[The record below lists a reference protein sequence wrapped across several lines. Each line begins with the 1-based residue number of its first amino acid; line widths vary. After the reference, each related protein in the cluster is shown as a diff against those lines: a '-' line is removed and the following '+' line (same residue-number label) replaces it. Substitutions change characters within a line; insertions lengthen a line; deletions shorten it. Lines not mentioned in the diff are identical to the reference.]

1 MAKQVGPV
9 FLTGTVG
16 NVTYYKMD
24 GQYYARS
31 KSSLSRKRVKR
42 SRSFKRT
49 MEYADWLAQAS
60 KIAAAIYRLFPRKT
74 RQHDDY
80 RTITGQAMQLLK
92 SGVEKTIVQELLE
105 KEHRH
110 KFDPE
115 LAGYIDL
122 DQETGN
128 GEVHHAVAQTSCT
141 GNVTDAAAAIL
152 QDIPTQQTA
161 GIGTPS
167 PKTGRRL
174 QYYNIRGEKIQRKQG
189 GWTVIPE
196 ARETRP
202 SAAVQPNG
210 RLVYTEDG
218 TADVLTPPSGK
229 TDIYSPPVPAPV

>member
-92 SGVEKTIVQELLE
+92 SGVEKKIVQELLE

-115 LAGYIDL
+115 LIDL
-122 DQETGN
+122 AQETGN
-128 GEVHHAVAQTSCT
+128 GEVHHAV
-141 GNVTDAAAAIL
+141 NAATQAANASATTAIL

-161 GIGTPS
+161 CTGTPS

-174 QYYNIRGEKIQRKQG
+174 QYYNIKGEKIQRKQG
-189 GWTVIPE
+189 RWTLIPE
-196 ARETRP
+196 AHETRP
-202 SAAVQPNG
+202 AAAVQPNG
-210 RLVYTEDG
+210 QLVYAEDG
-218 TADVLTPPSGK
+218 TADVLTLPSDKTGICTPPA
-229 TDIYSPPVPAPV
+229 PAPV

>member
-60 KIAAAIYRLFPRKT
+60 KIAASIYRLFPRKT

-80 RTITGQAMQLLK
+80 RAITGQAMQLLK

-115 LAGYIDL
+115 LIDL

-128 GEVHHAVAQTSCT
+128 GEMHHAV
-141 GNVTDAAAAIL
+141 NAATQAPDAIL
-152 QDIPTQQTA
+152 QDNPTQQTVN
-161 GIGTPS
+161 IGTPS

-202 SAAVQPNG
+202 AAMVQPNG
-210 RLVYTEDG
+210 QLVYAEDG
-218 TADVLTPPSGK
+218 TAADVLTPPSGK
-229 TDIYSPPVPAPV
+229 TGICTLPASVPA

>member
-16 NVTYYKMD
+16 NITYYKMD

-92 SGVEKTIVQELLE
+92 SGVEKEIVQELLE
-105 KEHRH
+105 KEYRH

-122 DQETGN
+122 DQETGK
-128 GEVHHAVAQTSCT
+128 GELQNAVDMP
-141 GNVTDAAAAIL
+141 V
-152 QDIPTQQTA
+152 QQTA
-161 GIGTPS
+161 GAGMPS
-167 PKTGRRL
+167 PKTSRRL
-174 QYYNIRGEKIQRKQG
+174 QYYNIRGEKIQRRQG

-196 ARETRP
+196 TRDT
-202 SAAVQPNG
+202 AAIQPNG
-210 RLVYTEDG
+210 QPPVYTED
-218 TADVLTPPSGK
+218 AAFTPPSGK
-229 TDIYSPPVPAPV
+229 TDICNLPAPAPV

>member
-105 KEHRH
+105 KKYRH

-115 LAGYIDL
+115 PIDP

-128 GEVHHAVAQTSCT
+128 GEVHNAV
-141 GNVTDAAAAIL
+141 NAAAAIL
-152 QDIPTQQTA
+152 QDNPTQQTVDT
-161 GIGTPS
+161 GTPL
-167 PKTGRRL
+167 PKTSRRL

-196 ARETRP
+196 AHETRP
-202 SAAVQPNG
+202 AAAVQPNG

-229 TDIYSPPVPAPV
+229 TGICTPPVPAPA

>member
-16 NVTYYKMD
+16 NITYYKMD

-92 SGVEKTIVQELLE
+92 SGVEKEIIQELLE
-105 KEHRH
+105 KEYRH

-122 DQETGN
+122 DQEKEN
-128 GEVHHAVAQTSCT
+128 GELHNAVTQSSGT
-141 GNVTDAAAAIL
+141 AAIL
-152 QDIPTQQTA
+152 PDMPAQQTA
-161 GIGTPS
+161 GISVPS
-167 PKTGRRL
+167 PKTSRRL

-189 GWTVIPE
+189 GWAVIPKTY
-196 ARETRP
+196 ET
-202 SAAVQPNG
+202 ATVQPNG
-210 RLVYTEDG
+210 ALVYAEDAAF
-218 TADVLTPPSGK
+218 TLPSGK
-229 TDIYSPPVPAPV
+229 TDICSLPAPAPA

>member
-92 SGVEKTIVQELLE
+92 SGVEKKIVQELLE

-115 LAGYIDL
+115 LIDL

-128 GEVHHAVAQTSCT
+128 GEVHHVVNAATQAP
-141 GNVTDAAAAIL
+141 DAAAAAAML
-152 QDIPTQQTA
+152 QEMPTVDIH
-161 GIGTPS
+161 TPS
-167 PKTGRRL
+167 PKTSRRL

-189 GWTVIPE
+189 GWTLIPE
-196 ARETRP
+196 AHETRP
-202 SAAVQPNG
+202 AAAVQPNG
-210 RLVYTEDG
+210 QLVYAEDG
-218 TADVLTPPSGK
+218 TADVLTLPSDK
-229 TDIYSPPVPAPV
+229 TGICTPPVPAPV

>member
-16 NVTYYKMD
+16 NITYYKMD

-74 RQHDDY
+74 RQHADY
-80 RTITGQAMQLLK
+80 RTITGQAMQLLR
-92 SGVEKTIVQELLE
+92 SGVETAVIKEQLE
-105 KEHRH
+105 KEYRH

-115 LAGYIDL
+115 LSGYIDL
-122 DQETGN
+122 DQDC
-128 GEVHHAVAQTSCT
+128 GELQNVAGAESP
-141 GNVTDAAAAIL
+141 A
-152 QDIPTQQTA
+152 QQTA
-161 GIGTPS
+161 DIGTAQHLPA
-167 PKTGRRL
+167 PKTSRRL

-189 GWTVIPE
+189 GWTIMQ
-196 ARETRP
+196 ETLP
-202 SAAVQPNG
+202 AAAVLPDG
-210 RLVYTEDG
+210 CLVY
-218 TADVLTPPSGK
+218 ANAAPTPPSNK
-229 TDIYSPPVPAPV
+229 TGICSPPAPAPV

>member
-16 NVTYYKMD
+16 NITYYKMD

-74 RQHDDY
+74 RQHADY

-92 SGVEKTIVQELLE
+92 SGVEKAVVEEQLE
-105 KEHRH
+105 REYRP

-115 LAGYIDL
+115 LSGYIDI
-122 DQETGN
+122 DQDTEKSAEYVSAPAVNIPETAP
-128 GEVHHAVAQTSCT
+128 VLQT
-141 GNVTDAAAAIL
+141 
-152 QDIPTQQTA
+152 IPVQQTPEQLP
-161 GIGTPS
+161 T
-167 PKTGRRL
+167 PKTSRRL
-174 QYYNIRGEKIQRKQG
+174 QYYNVRGINLPSCSIPWIG
-189 GWTVIPE
+189 G
-196 ARETRP
+196 
-202 SAAVQPNG
+202 
-210 RLVYTEDG
+210 
-218 TADVLTPPSGK
+218 
-229 TDIYSPPVPAPV
+229 

>member
-16 NVTYYKMD
+16 NITYYKMD

-42 SRSFKRT
+42 FRSFKRT

-92 SGVEKTIVQELLE
+92 SGVEKAVVQELLE
-105 KEHRH
+105 KEYRH

-122 DQETGN
+122 DQETGK
-128 GEVHHAVAQTSCT
+128 GELQNAV
-141 GNVTDAAAAIL
+141 DMPI
-152 QDIPTQQTA
+152 QQTA
-161 GIGTPS
+161 GAGMPS
-167 PKTGRRL
+167 PKTSRRL
-174 QYYNIRGEKIQRKQG
+174 QYYNIRGEKIQRRQG

-196 ARETRP
+196 TCETLP
-202 SAAVQPNG
+202 ASAIQPNG
-210 RLVYTEDG
+210 QLIYAED
-218 TADVLTPPSGK
+218 TALTPPSGK
-229 TDIYSPPVPAPV
+229 TGICNLHAPAPV

>member
-49 MEYADWLAQAS
+49 MQYADWLAQAS
-60 KIAAAIYRLFPRKT
+60 KIAAAIYRLFSRKT

-92 SGVEKTIVQELLE
+92 SGVEKEIIQELLE
-105 KEHRH
+105 KEYRH

-115 LAGYIDL
+115 LTGYIDL
-122 DQETGN
+122 DQERRN
-128 GEVHHAVAQTSCT
+128 GELDDAVAQTSGT
-141 GNVTDAAAAIL
+141 AAIL
-152 QDIPTQQTA
+152 QDTPTQQTA
-161 GIGTPS
+161 GISIPS
-167 PKTGRRL
+167 PKTSRRL

-196 ARETRP
+196 TRETLP
-202 SAAVQPNG
+202 AAAVQPNG
-210 RLVYTEDG
+210 RLVYAKD
-218 TADVLTPPSGK
+218 AAFTPPSGK
-229 TDIYSPPVPAPV
+229 TDICSLPVPAPV